1 MFKIHTILCPVD
13 FSDASKKAIRYA
25 MEFAG
30 NMGASVYL
38 LNVVEPRPMAVD
50 VSLNYVPFE
59 ADLEKPLKRILRL
72 FLKIFMVPVSKRST
86 V

>member
-25 MEFAG
+25 QEFAG

-59 ADLEKPLKRILRL
+59 ADLEKGSAAVADAKLKAG
-72 FLKIFMVPVSKRST
+72 MV
-86 V
+86 